1 MTPCDKLYICE
12 FCLGFMKR
20 KQHLQR
26 HLRKCELRHP
36 PGDEIY
42 RSGNVAFFEVD
53 GKKEK
58 MYCQNLCYLAKLFL
72 DHKVRREQGT
82 ICASRCGEGFR
93 WQRTGMDA
101 WTKAC
106 GGSLES
112 LERHGACTASS
123 VHTTKRFEGETCFP
137 G

>member
-1 MTPCDKLYICE
+1 VAERRYFSPFPAEVTPCDKLYICE
-12 FCLGFMKR
+12 FCLGFMKQ

-72 DHKVRREQGT
+72 DHKVTPEHRLSPALRSAQRSPLAARGHWWRGSAPRRAG
-82 ICASRCGEGFR
+82 RC
-93 WQRTGMDA
+93 QRALPLAPT
-101 WTKAC
+101 
-106 GGSLES
+106 
-112 LERHGACTASS
+112 
-123 VHTTKRFEGETCFP
+123 
-137 G
+137 